1 MNKPFK
7 LSGPNP
13 LNHLKDQFL
22 LDPEVAYLNHGSYG
36 ACPRPVFEAYQRY
49 QHELEREPATLLY
62 REFTKRMQVAREGLS
77 LFLNCGSDQIA
88 FVRNVTYGLNMVA
101 QSLKIND
108 GDRVL
113 ATEHEYGAVNRMW
126 ETICEERGAHFVKVK
141 MPLPLKSASSAINLL
156 KEQIDPSVKIVTFPH
171 IAAESAQLLPI
182 TELTEV
188 VRSAGAVSV
197 IDGAHAPGQIRVN
210 LKEIAA
216 DFYVGNCHKW
226 MLSPKGAGFVYAS
239 RKHENKIRPPA
250 ISWGNISEGESSLL
264 LENEWQGTTDIS
276 SILAVQDSINFLK
289 KNQWFQTVV
298 PRSSDLIS
306 KFHATILDITGM
318 DDLYLSADLQ
328 PPQMRSYLLPEGD
341 HSSLHAELFHRFK
354 VEVPVFLN
362 PKGNMFRISVQAYN
376 DESDLERLTKALR
389 EMLG

>member
-1 MNKPFK
+1 M
-7 LSGPNP
+7 
-13 LNHLKDQFL
+13 
-22 LDPEVAYLNHGSYG
+22 
-36 ACPRPVFEAYQRY
+36 
-49 QHELEREPATLLY
+49 
-62 REFTKRMQVAREGLS
+62 
-77 LFLNCGSDQIA
+77 
-88 FVRNVTYGLNMVA
+88 
-101 QSLKIND
+101 
-108 GDRVL
+108 
-113 ATEHEYGAVNRMW
+113 
-126 ETICEERGAHFVKVK
+126 
-141 MPLPLKSASSAINLL
+141 
-156 KEQIDPSVKIVTFPH
+156 KIVTFPH

-182 TELTEV
+182 TELTKV

-197 IDGAHAPGQIRVN
+197 IDGAHAPGQIKVN

-276 SILAVQDSINFLK
+276 SILAVQDSINFLN